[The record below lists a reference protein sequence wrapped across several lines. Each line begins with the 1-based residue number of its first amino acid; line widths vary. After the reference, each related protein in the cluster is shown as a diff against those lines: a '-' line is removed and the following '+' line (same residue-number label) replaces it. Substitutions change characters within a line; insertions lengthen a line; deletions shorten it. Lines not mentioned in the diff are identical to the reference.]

1 MKSRTNISITLLGII
16 SMLLAFQWACKK
28 ESDPD
33 DNNNDPGP
41 VTGTVSDIDG
51 NQYKTVNIGEQV
63 WMAEDLKVTRYNDGA
78 PIINDTSG
86 YYTPDSTKSTP
97 LSSRGNKYYHV
108 KGSNICPAGW
118 HLPSKQEWRDLV
130 GFVAHDNNG
139 IHGGKEAT
147 ALKATG
153 GWIENGN
160 GTDDYGFTARANGVY
175 IAKDT
180 TVIHVGEAGYWL
192 SSDVA
197 YSGPWIRYIWHYNTT
212 VNESI
217 GSWKNGISIRC
228 MKD

>member
-1 MKSRTNISITLLGII
+1 MKKIFWTLQVFAVLAIVLGG
-16 SMLLAFQWACKK
+16 CKK
-28 ESDPD
+28 EEAPD
-33 DNNNDPGP
+33 NGNNDPGP

-51 NQYKTVNIGEQV
+51 NQYKTVKIGEQV
-63 WMAEDLKVTRYNDGA
+63 WMAEDLKVTRYNDGT
-78 PIINDTSG
+78 PINNDTSG
-86 YYTPDSTKSTP
+86 YYTPDSTKSSP
-97 LSSRGNKYYHV
+97 LSSHGNKYYHV
-108 KGSNICPAGW
+108 NGGNICPAGW
-118 HLPSKQEWRDLV
+118 HLPSKQEWSDLV
-130 GFVAHDNNG
+130 GFVAHDANG

-147 ALKATG
+147 ALKAKV

-160 GTDDYGFTARANGVY
+160 GTDVYGFAAKANGVF

-212 VNESI
+212 VNETT

-228 MKD
+228 LKD